1 VATKRTKKRHSRTSA
16 PETPETA
23 EHMIDRVLGAFDR
36 WLAEREPNP
45 QQFGET
51 ADIVRMACELK
62 SSYLGEPNPAD
73 WNPVTAAEV
82 VGQVIP
88 RKVVGVDDRYIATLV
103 PAMLTY
109 IDFLVVTGRWKS
121 HNDADATRAALSGL
135 GDDLPRRFNDPGRL
149 SMAGRLMQ
157 LAVDEGIDITEAGAI
172 DGFMQRYNDMPY
184 EWRKR
189 LTDGPG
195 MLPHLPDNLRSDD
208 PWLWDE
214 ESDNEESDNE
224 EVGGVGAF
232 GAEDILADL
241 RATIDA
247 GIAAIGFDVDK
258 PLRITVPDARSEL
271 AALLRTPLLTRI
283 LALAEWTRPGRKV
296 TSTGAMRRGDT
307 AEWGRRFGVATT
319 EGAAPNSMWDWP
331 ELAAP
336 WSVAEAI
343 GMIDISSTTARP
355 GPNSDIFSA
364 TDLSVQILGARGA
377 VDSLLDGLI
386 YAGSDLPWIDDTV
399 VGLLLAVLASLCRP
413 DGADLSL
420 LRSLARPMHDNKSGH
435 LPEELSVDVPEDLS
449 EAISRIAFTLVLN
462 IVDQLDEWGFVST
475 ADGRTY
481 VPPALCPA
489 VVQAIDD
496 PDSPFS
502 ITLKPG
508 AVPLEAPGED
518 SPGDTLL

>member
-1 VATKRTKKRHSRTSA
+1 MTPDHRTPVATKRTKKRNSARTSV
-16 PETPETA
+16 PETP
-23 EHMIDRVLGAFDR
+23 EHMIDRVLGAFER
-36 WLAEREPNP
+36 WLAEREPDP
-45 QQFGET
+45 QRFGDT
-51 ADIVRMACELK
+51 AGIVRIACDMK
-62 SSYLGEPNPAD
+62 SDYLGEPNPAD
-73 WNPVTAAEV
+73 WSPATAAEV

-109 IDFLVVTGRWKS
+109 VEFLVVTGRWKP
-121 HNDADATRAALSGL
+121 HNDADATRTALSAI

-157 LAVDEGIDITEAGAI
+157 LAADEGIDITEAGAI
-172 DGFMQRYNDMPY
+172 DGFMQRFNDMPY

-195 MLPHLPDNLRSDD
+195 MLPDLRDDLEFDDPALWDDESDD
-208 PWLWDE
+208 E
-214 ESDNEESDNE
+214 EI
-224 EVGGVGAF
+224 GGLGAF

-247 GIAAIGFDVDK
+247 GIAAIGFEVDK

-271 AALLRTPLLTRI
+271 AALLDTPLLTRMT
-283 LALAEWTRPGRKV
+283 ALVEWTRPGRKI
-296 TSTGAMRRGDT
+296 TSTGAMRRNDT
-307 AEWGRRFGVATT
+307 AEWARRFGVARTD
-319 EGAAPNSMWDWP
+319 GAAPNSMWDWP

-336 WSVAEAI
+336 WSVAEAL

-377 VDSLLDGLI
+377 VDSLMDGLI
-386 YAGSDLPWIDDTV
+386 YAGSDLPWLDDTV
-399 VGLLLAVLASLCRP
+399 VGLLLAVLASLCRA

-420 LRSLARPMHDNKSGH
+420 LRSLANPMPDNKPGD
-435 LPEELSVDVPEDLS
+435 LPEQLSDDVPEDLS
-449 EAISRIAFTLVLN
+449 EAIGRIVFVLVLN
-462 IVDQLDEWGFVST
+462 IVDQLADWGFVST
-475 ADGRTY
+475 GDGRTS
-481 VPPALCPA
+481 VPPALRPA

-502 ITLKPG
+502 IRLKPG
-508 AVPLEAPGED
+508 AIPIEAQGEG
-518 SPGDTLL
+518 SL